1 MNNKVTFEDV
11 INGKCKKLIID
22 CIYEN
27 KQPNKDMSCRVLP
40 KLMKVQNTGGFRPIG
55 EYKNNFAVKY
65 VVLYSTGEDIYWQDD
80 LDEELG
86 LFIYYGDNQR
96 AGRDILDTKLGG
108 NLILQKSFELAC
120 SNNIEDRK
128 KIPPFFLFQKDENA
142 NVKFS
147 GLLVPGY
154 KNINEKEWLTA
165 LWAKRSEGG
174 RFQNYKAMFT
184 VLDTEDGSKANPTN
198 ASIDLQWINDL
209 LEGKGYESEHAP
221 KAWKNWI
228 DKCVYKPLTVNV
240 DSRIR
245 TKEEQLPKEKDK
257 LEMLQYI
264 HDYFYNKDRK
274 SDATNFE
281 PFAIVLT
288 TLADTNIIS
297 CDNTRPSRDGGR
309 DGIGEYRIMN
319 GLNQALKTV
328 FAVEAKC
335 YDLNN
340 SVGVKETS
348 RLISRIRH
356 RQFGVFVTTSY
367 VDIQA
372 YKEIIEDEHPI
383 AIIAGADIIDIL
395 YQNEITDLDKLKEY
409 LNNNFPKDNMM

>member
-1 MNNKVTFEDV
+1 MASSN
-11 INGKCKKLIID
+11 
-22 CIYEN
+22 
-27 KQPNKDMSCRVLP
+27 
-40 KLMKVQNTGGFRPIG
+40 
-55 EYKNNFAVKY
+55 
-65 VVLYSTGEDIYWQDD
+65 D
-80 LDEELG
+80 L
-86 LFIYYGDNQR
+86 
-96 AGRDILDTKLGG
+96 
-108 NLILQKSFELAC
+108 
-120 SNNIEDRK
+120 EDRK

-165 LWAKRSEGG
+165 LWAKRNEGG

-184 VLDTEDGSKANPTN
+184 VLDTESGSDANPNN
-198 ASIDLQWINDL
+198 ATIDLEWINDL
-209 LEGKGYESEHAP
+209 IKGDGYESKHAP
-221 KAWKNWI
+221 KVWKNWI
-228 DKCVYKPLTVNV
+228 EKGTYKPLTVNV

-245 TKEEQLPKEKDK
+245 TKEEQLPKEKNK
-257 LEMLQYI
+257 IEMLQYI

-274 SDATNFE
+274 SDSTNFE
-281 PFAIVLT
+281 PFAIALT
-288 TLADTNIIS
+288 TLADSNIIN
-297 CDNTRPSRDGGR
+297 CDNTRPSKDGGR

-319 GLNQALKTV
+319 GLNQSLKTV

-340 SVGVKETS
+340 AVGVKETS

-372 YKEIIEDEHPI
+372 YKEIIEDNQPI
-383 AIIAGADIIDIL
+383 AIISGVDIIDIL
-395 YQNEITDLDKLKEY
+395 YQNEITDIDKLKKF
-409 LNNNFPKDNMM
+409 LNNNFPKDKIY